1 MWDLDIVRYVKG
13 DIGENWKKKNKV
25 HLAVK
30 LQEQDG
36 DLTGHSTNTVKRE
49 IKVKEYAHL
58 RRSILFSTELH
69 PRELWPQLR

>member
-1 MWDLDIVRYVKG
+1 MRLRYSEICQRRQEK
-13 DIGENWKKKNKV
+13 IKKKNKV

-36 DLTGHSTNTVKRE
+36 DLSGHSTYTVKRE
-49 IKVKEYAHL
+49 VKVKEYAHL

-69 PRELWPQLR
+69 PRELCPS